1 MYFYGFDYYY
11 IVLVLPALLLSMYAQ
26 FKVTNT
32 FRKYSSVLNKK
43 GITGADVSRR
53 LLDLNGLGEIL
64 VKPIKGSLT
73 DNYNP
78 SNKTVNLSETVYSS
92 TSVAALGV
100 AAHETG
106 HAIQHDRRY
115 LPLSIR
121 SAIFPIVRIS
131 SSAAVPLAVLG
142 FIMGLKI
149 LVDIGIILFAAIV
162 LFQLVT
168 LPVEF
173 NASRRALKMLVEYGI
188 IEQEEE
194 KHIKKVLSAAALTY
208 LASALTSVANL
219 LRLVLLSRNRRN

>member
-106 HAIQHDRRY
+106 HAIQHDCRY

-194 KHIKKVLSAAALTY
+194 KYIKKVLSAAALTY

-219 LRLVLLSRNRRN
+219 LRLILLSRNRRN